1 MKLVAQPAE
10 RMSHMEAES
19 LADSLQPVMFGDM
32 SAWSLPHFPVKLS
45 PVICYNGKKSKRKIY
60 SKKKLD
66 KQVLSTCQQIGSDLK
81 RCLNRTKAR
90 KRCMVNIR

>member
-45 PVICYNGKKSKRKIY
+45 PVICYNGKKSK
-60 SKKKLD
+60 KKKNI
-66 KQVLSTCQQIGSDLK
+66 VK
-81 RCLNRTKAR
+81 RNLTSRYYPPVSK
-90 KRCMVNIR
+90 